1 MERQPR
7 EHILG
12 QVYQSRRGDG
22 DRGAAQADD
31 EGQRVYFPTDF
42 GDACHD
48 GECCAA
54 PQDELAHD
62 GRDDD
67 CGRDRNQAAGP
78 PLEQQQLDGQ
88 QNGCQRSVER
98 RRHAAGGTG
107 NKQRFS
113 FICGQVQVLSQ
124 DRTERPAGHDDGS
137 LSAERATG
145 ADADRRR
152 NRLEHSNFGFDA
164 AAPGENGLN
173 GLGHPMTANLV
184 RTEPRHPA
192 RRPDRRRRGRPVS
205 ATTDGV
211 ALPAPQA
218 RWSNVGRRQDWSPV
232 RST

>member
-1 MERQPR
+1 MTTAAVTGTR
-7 EHILG
+7 L
-12 QVYQSRRGDG
+12 RG
-22 DRGAAQADD
+22 RHSNNSS
-31 EGQRVYFPTDF
+31 F
-42 GDACHD
+42 
-48 GECCAA
+48 
-54 PQDELAHD
+54 
-62 GRDDD
+62 
-67 CGRDRNQAAGP
+67 
-78 PLEQQQLDGQ
+78 DGQ

-184 RTEPRHPA
+184 RTEPRHHADDQTAGDGGAQYQPPRMVLRS
-192 RRPDRRRRGRPVS
+192 RRHKLGGPTLVEDKIGHQSDQPDQAPRG
-205 ATTDGV
+205 
-211 ALPAPQA
+211 
-218 RWSNVGRRQDWSPV
+218 GR
-232 RST
+232 

>member
-1 MERQPR
+1 MSIFQPISVTR
-7 EHILG
+7 ATTGNVGPLPRMNWRTTVAMTTAAVTG
-12 QVYQSRRGDG
+12 TRLRG
-22 DRGAAQADD
+22 RHSNNSS
-31 EGQRVYFPTDF
+31 F
-42 GDACHD
+42 
-48 GECCAA
+48 
-54 PQDELAHD
+54 
-62 GRDDD
+62 
-67 CGRDRNQAAGP
+67 
-78 PLEQQQLDGQ
+78 DGQ